1 MGHRTGEQGYSLEDM
16 DVASQLGTHLG
27 GKAMRESLFEVD
39 GGDGHCSACL

>member
-1 MGHRTGEQGYSLEDM
+1 MGHRTGEQGDSLDA

-39 GGDGHCSACL
+39 GSDGHCSACL